1 MNEEK
6 KAARHP
12 TGRIER
18 RNIPEHEAAWEG
30 RRHLTRP
37 PSQSESES
45 PSEPESSE
53 PRGRL
58 AGLRASP
65 AGGTHPPPPRG
76 VVAGGIAGGEGTGGR
91 GGSEKPKRRWGRWEL
106 QNFRNSRGVGPR
118 ENGAGFIGPNPAGV
132 SSPLKFLWV

>member
-45 PSEPESSE
+45 PSEPDSSE

-65 AGGTHPPPPRG
+65 SGGTRPPPPRV
-76 VVAGGIAGGEGTGGR
+76 VVAGGIAGGREQGEEVGAKSRKGG
-91 GGSEKPKRRWGRWEL
+91 GGGGNFKILGIPGEWGPVKMVRDSL
-106 QNFRNSRGVGPR
+106 GRIRL
-118 ENGAGFIGPNPAGV
+118 GFQAR
-132 SSPLKFLWV
+132 